1 MRVAEG
7 DVIGTKDGRYGVVT
21 FLVTQKHFMVV
32 EALDP
37 DDDCSTEPNEFW
49 TGIDNVASIV

>member
-1 MRVAEG
+1 MRVVKG

-21 FLVTQKHFMVV
+21 FVVTQENFLVA
-32 EALDP
+32 EATHP
-37 DDDCSTEPNEFW
+37 DDDCETEANEFW